1 MRPRMNSNF
10 GVMKWKDLNDYFFN
24 NYVFNFTV
32 NINDNILTYTNY
44 IMFRKNKKDPEK
56 LYVKVSRTSKNVIA
70 AWTDNKKF
78 NSIQE
83 ILNYTKRE

>member
-56 LYVKVSRTSKNVIA
+56 LYVKVSRTSKNVID

-78 NSIQE
+78 NNIKE
-83 ILNYTKRE
+83 LLIYTKQ